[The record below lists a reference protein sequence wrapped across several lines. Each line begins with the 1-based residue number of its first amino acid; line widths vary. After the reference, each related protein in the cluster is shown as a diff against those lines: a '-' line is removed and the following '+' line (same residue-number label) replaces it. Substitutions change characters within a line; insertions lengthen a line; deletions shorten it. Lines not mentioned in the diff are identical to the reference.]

1 MSLEDLSDAARR
13 DDAQHEAELGEQLA
27 VIADELA
34 QRYGWTEARLVAK
47 LRDALAD
54 LGAHDAV
61 QSARIRAIR
70 SELFPPGDRAEGP
83 E

>member
-1 MSLEDLSDAARR
+1 MSLEDLSDAARS
-13 DDAQHEAELGEQLA
+13 DDAKHEAALGEQLA

-34 QRYGWTEARLVAK
+34 QRYGWTEARLVATI
-47 LRDALAD
+47 RDALAE
-54 LGAHDAV
+54 LAAHDAI

-70 SELFPPGDRAEGP
+70 SELLPPGDGEKGP